1 MLKMANHQKIFGR
14 NGIVKTGSS
23 PMTPVIIDN
32 QIIIGTTRPAM
43 SPIILSQVKLNGNI
57 I

>member
-1 MLKMANHQKIFGR
+1 MLNAENGQPSKSFGK

-32 QIIIGTTRPAM
+32 QIIIGTTRPA
-43 SPIILSQVKLNGNI
+43 IEVL
-57 I
+57 